1 MHTYS
6 RGGMPAPAMMER
18 SGADSVRRIDGGR
31 NMRLMLSYL
40 KRYKGL
46 VFLNFISVFGFALT
60 ELGIPTIISRMVD
73 GGVASGDREYLL
85 KMGGLIALISVVG
98 ILGTVVLG
106 YCGARIST
114 AVTCDIRND
123 LFEKVQSFS
132 HREMNQLGVSSL
144 ITRTSNDALQIMN
157 FMNIILRTAMLT
169 PVMIAVS
176 FTLIIMSSV
185 KLSLIIA
192 ATVPFIILGVI
203 LVAKI
208 SGPVSERQQTA
219 LDGLN
224 RIFRENLTGIR
235 VIRSFNNDA
244 RETERFGEQNQ
255 AFTNQS
261 KKLFTLMSS
270 TEPLFFL
277 LMNIAALAIYFVAS
291 QMIDQSALQVG
302 QLMAFMEYLFH
313 AMFSVMLFCLVFM
326 MYPRANISAKRI
338 EAVMNMTPDIT
349 DETVSTQRVHDDRE
363 PIKEVIFEHVDFCYP
378 DGEEAVLKDIS
389 FSARAGQTTAIIGS
403 TGSGKST
410 LIQLIPRF
418 YDVTGGRVLVNG
430 VDVRQINSHK
440 LREHIGFVAQKAN
453 LFSGTIEENIRF
465 GCSEATDEEIRHA
478 AEIAQAA
485 DFIMDKPKGFKER
498 IVEGA
503 GNLSGGQKQR
513 LSIARALVRKP
524 DIYIYDDS
532 FSALDMKTDAVLRQA
547 LKPEVK
553 NAIVI
558 IVAQRVS
565 TIMDADQILVLD
577 EGRLAASGRHEEL
590 LKTCPLY
597 YEIAASQLSE
607 EELQNVC

>member
-1 MHTYS
+1 
-6 RGGMPAPAMMER
+6 
-18 SGADSVRRIDGGR
+18 
-31 NMRLMLSYL
+31 MRLMLSYL

-60 ELGIPTIISRMVD
+60 ELGIPTIISKMVD
-73 GGVASGDREYLL
+73 SGVASGDREYLM
-85 KMGGLIALISVVG
+85 KMGGLIAVISIVG

-169 PVMIAVS
+169 PVMIVIS

-185 KLSLIIA
+185 RLSLVIA
-192 ATVPFIILGVI
+192 ATVPFIILGVV

-208 SGPVSERQQTA
+208 SGPISERQQTA

-255 AFTNQS
+255 EFTKQS
-261 KKLFTLMSS
+261 RKLFTLMSS

-277 LMNIAALAIYFVAS
+277 LMNIAAISIYFIAS
-291 QMIDQSALQVG
+291 QMINQSTLQVG

-338 EAVMNMTPDIT
+338 EAVMNMTPDIQ
-349 DETVSTQRVHDDRE
+349 DEISEEKTVSDIGEHIE
-363 PIKEVIFEHVDFCYP
+363 EVVFDHVDFCYP

-389 FSARAGQTTAIIGS
+389 FTAKAGETLAIIGS

-418 YDVTGGRVLVNG
+418 YDVTGGRVLING
-430 VDVRQINSHK
+430 VDVRQMNSHE

-465 GCSEATDEEIRHA
+465 GREDATDEEVRHA
-478 AEIAQAA
+478 AEIAQAM
-485 DFIMDKPKGFKER
+485 DFIMDKPNGFQEK

-513 LSIARALVRKP
+513 LSITRALVRKP

-547 LKPEVK
+547 LKSEVK
-553 NAIVI
+553 NAVVI

-577 EGRLAASGRHEEL
+577 EGRLAAMGRHKEL
-590 LKTCPLY
+590 LKECPLY

-607 EELQNVC
+607 EELQNVR

>member
-1 MHTYS
+1 
-6 RGGMPAPAMMER
+6 
-18 SGADSVRRIDGGR
+18 
-31 NMRLMLSYL
+31 MRLMLSYL
-40 KRYKGL
+40 KSYKGL

-60 ELGIPTIISRMVD
+60 ELGIPTIISRMID

-169 PVMIAVS
+169 PVMIVVS

-244 RETERFGEQNQ
+244 RETERFGKQNQ

-478 AEIAQAA
+478 ADIAQAA

>member
-1 MHTYS
+1 
-6 RGGMPAPAMMER
+6 
-18 SGADSVRRIDGGR
+18 
-31 NMRLMLSYL
+31 MRLMLSYL

-73 GGVASGDREYLL
+73 GGVAGEDREYLL
-85 KMGGLIALISVVG
+85 KMGGLIVLISVVG

-192 ATVPFIILGVI
+192 ATVPFIILGVV

-255 AFTNQS
+255 VFTNQS

-465 GCSEATDEEIRHA
+465 GRSEATDEEIRHA

-485 DFIMDKPKGFKER
+485 DFIMDKPNGFKER

>member
-1 MHTYS
+1 
-6 RGGMPAPAMMER
+6 
-18 SGADSVRRIDGGR
+18 
-31 NMRLMLSYL
+31 MRLMLSYL

-60 ELGIPTIISRMVD
+60 ELGIPTIISKMVD
-73 GGVASGDREYLL
+73 GGVTSGDREYLM
-85 KMGGLIALISVVG
+85 KMGGLIAVISIVG

-169 PVMIAVS
+169 PVMIVIS

-185 KLSLIIA
+185 RLSLVIA
-192 ATVPFIILGVI
+192 ATVPFIILGVM
-203 LVAKI
+203 LVTKI
-208 SGPVSERQQTA
+208 SGPISERQQTA

-255 AFTNQS
+255 EFTNQS
-261 KKLFTLMSS
+261 RKLFTLMSS

-277 LMNIAALAIYFVAS
+277 LMNIAAISIYFIAS
-291 QMIDQSALQVG
+291 QMINQSTLQVG

-338 EAVMNMTPDIT
+338 EVVMNMTPDIL
-349 DETVSTQRVHDDRE
+349 DEISEEKTVSDIGEHIE
-363 PIKEVIFEHVDFCYP
+363 EVVFDHVDFCYP

-389 FSARAGQTTAIIGS
+389 FTAKAGETLAIIGS

-418 YDVTGGRVLVNG
+418 YDVTGGRVLING
-430 VDVRQINSHK
+430 VDVRQMNSHE

-465 GCSEATDEEIRHA
+465 GREDATDEEVRHA
-478 AEIAQAA
+478 AEIAQAM
-485 DFIMDKPKGFKER
+485 DFIMDKPKGFQEK

-513 LSIARALVRKP
+513 LSITRALVRKP

-547 LKPEVK
+547 LKSEVK
-553 NAIVI
+553 NAVVI

-577 EGRLAASGRHEEL
+577 EGRLAAMGRHKEL
-590 LKTCPLY
+590 LKECPLY

-607 EELQNVC
+607 EELQNVR

>member
-1 MHTYS
+1 
-6 RGGMPAPAMMER
+6 
-18 SGADSVRRIDGGR
+18 
-31 NMRLMLSYL
+31 MRLMLSYL
-40 KRYKGL
+40 KSYKGL

-169 PVMIAVS
+169 PVMIVVS

-244 RETERFGEQNQ
+244 RETERFGKQNQ

-338 EAVMNMTPDIT
+338 EAVMDMTPDIT

>member
-1 MHTYS
+1 
-6 RGGMPAPAMMER
+6 
-18 SGADSVRRIDGGR
+18 
-31 NMRLMLSYL
+31 MRLMLSYL
-40 KRYKGL
+40 KSYKGL

-169 PVMIAVS
+169 PVMIVVS
-176 FTLIIMSSV
+176 FMLIIMSSV

-244 RETERFGEQNQ
+244 RETERFGKQNQ

-478 AEIAQAA
+478 ADIAQAA

>member
-1 MHTYS
+1 
-6 RGGMPAPAMMER
+6 
-18 SGADSVRRIDGGR
+18 
-31 NMRLMLSYL
+31 MRLMLSYL

-60 ELGIPTIISRMVD
+60 ELGIPTIISKMVD
-73 GGVASGDREYLL
+73 GGVTSGDREYLM
-85 KMGGLIALISVVG
+85 KMGGLIAVISIVG

-169 PVMIAVS
+169 PVMIVIS

-185 KLSLIIA
+185 RLSLVIA
-192 ATVPFIILGVI
+192 ATVPFIILGVVF
-203 LVAKI
+203 VAKI
-208 SGPVSERQQTA
+208 SGPISERQQTA

-255 AFTNQS
+255 EFTNQS
-261 KKLFTLMSS
+261 RKLFTLMSS

-277 LMNIAALAIYFVAS
+277 LMNIAAISIYFIAS
-291 QMIDQSALQVG
+291 QMINQSTLHVG

-338 EAVMNMTPDIT
+338 EVVMNMTPDIQ
-349 DETVSTQRVHDDRE
+349 DEISEEKTVSDIGEHIE
-363 PIKEVIFEHVDFCYP
+363 EVVFDHVDFCYP

-389 FSARAGQTTAIIGS
+389 FTAKAGETLAIIGS

-418 YDVTGGRVLVNG
+418 YDVTGGRVLING
-430 VDVRQINSHK
+430 VDVRQMNSHE

-465 GCSEATDEEIRHA
+465 GREDATDEEVRHA
-478 AEIAQAA
+478 AEIAQAM
-485 DFIMDKPKGFKER
+485 DFIMDKPNGFQEK

-513 LSIARALVRKP
+513 LSITRALVRKP

-547 LKPEVK
+547 LKSEVK
-553 NAIVI
+553 NAVVI

-577 EGRLAASGRHEEL
+577 EGRLAAMGRHKEL
-590 LKTCPLY
+590 LKGCPL
-597 YEIAASQLSE
+597 
-607 EELQNVC
+607 

>member
-1 MHTYS
+1 
-6 RGGMPAPAMMER
+6 
-18 SGADSVRRIDGGR
+18 
-31 NMRLMLSYL
+31 MRLMLSYL

-169 PVMIAVS
+169 PVMIVVS

-192 ATVPFIILGVI
+192 ATVPFIIMGVI

-244 RETERFGEQNQ
+244 RETECFGEQNQ

-478 AEIAQAA
+478 ADIAQAA

>member
-1 MHTYS
+1 
-6 RGGMPAPAMMER
+6 
-18 SGADSVRRIDGGR
+18 
-31 NMRLMLSYL
+31 MRLMLSYL

-60 ELGIPTIISRMVD
+60 ELGIPTIISKMVD
-73 GGVASGDREYLL
+73 GGVASGDREYLM
-85 KMGGLIALISVVG
+85 KMGGLIAVISIVG

-169 PVMIAVS
+169 PVMIVIS

-185 KLSLIIA
+185 RLSLVIA
-192 ATVPFIILGVI
+192 ATVPFIILGVV

-208 SGPVSERQQTA
+208 SGPISERQQTA

-255 AFTNQS
+255 EFTKQS
-261 KKLFTLMSS
+261 RKLFTLMSS

-277 LMNIAALAIYFVAS
+277 LMNIAAISIYFIAS
-291 QMIDQSALQVG
+291 QMINQSTLQVG

-338 EAVMNMTPDIT
+338 EVVMNMTPDIQ
-349 DETVSTQRVHDDRE
+349 DEISEEKTVSDIGEHIE
-363 PIKEVIFEHVDFCYP
+363 EVVFDHVDFCYP

-389 FSARAGQTTAIIGS
+389 FTAKAGETLAIIGS

-418 YDVTGGRVLVNG
+418 YDVTGGRVLING
-430 VDVRQINSHK
+430 VDVRQMNSHE

-465 GCSEATDEEIRHA
+465 GREDATDEEVRHA
-478 AEIAQAA
+478 AEIAQAM
-485 DFIMDKPKGFKER
+485 DFIMDKPNGFQEK

-503 GNLSGGQKQR
+503 GNLSGGQRQR
-513 LSIARALVRKP
+513 LSITRALVRKP

-547 LKPEVK
+547 LKSEVK
-553 NAIVI
+553 NAVVI

-577 EGRLAASGRHEEL
+577 EGRLAAMGRHKEL
-590 LKTCPLY
+590 LKECPLY

-607 EELQNVC
+607 EELQNVR

>member
-1 MHTYS
+1 
-6 RGGMPAPAMMER
+6 
-18 SGADSVRRIDGGR
+18 
-31 NMRLMLSYL
+31 MRLMLSYL

-60 ELGIPTIISRMVD
+60 ELGIPTIISKMVD
-73 GGVASGDREYLL
+73 GGVASGDREYLM
-85 KMGGLIALISVVG
+85 KMGGLIAVISIVG

-169 PVMIAVS
+169 PVMIVIS

-185 KLSLIIA
+185 RLSLVIA
-192 ATVPFIILGVI
+192 ATVPFIILGVV

-208 SGPVSERQQTA
+208 SGPISERQQTA

-255 AFTNQS
+255 EFTNQS
-261 KKLFTLMSS
+261 RKLFTLMSS

-277 LMNIAALAIYFVAS
+277 LMNIAAISIYFIAS
-291 QMIDQSALQVG
+291 QMINQSTLQVG

-338 EAVMNMTPDIT
+338 EVVMNMTPDIQ
-349 DETVSTQRVHDDRE
+349 DEISEEKTVSDIGEHIE
-363 PIKEVIFEHVDFCYP
+363 EVVFDHVDFCYP

-389 FSARAGQTTAIIGS
+389 FTAKAGETLAIIGS

-418 YDVTGGRVLVNG
+418 YDVTGGRVLING
-430 VDVRQINSHK
+430 VDVRQMNSHE

-465 GCSEATDEEIRHA
+465 GREDATDEEVRHA
-478 AEIAQAA
+478 AEIAQAM
-485 DFIMDKPKGFKER
+485 DFIMDKPNGFQEK

-513 LSIARALVRKP
+513 LSITRALVRKP

-532 FSALDMKTDAVLRQA
+532 FSALDMKTDALLRQA
-547 LKPEVK
+547 LKSEVK
-553 NAIVI
+553 NAVVI

-577 EGRLAASGRHEEL
+577 EGRLAAVGRHKEL
-590 LKTCPLY
+590 LKECPLY

-607 EELQNVC
+607 EELKNVR

>member
-1 MHTYS
+1 
-6 RGGMPAPAMMER
+6 
-18 SGADSVRRIDGGR
+18 
-31 NMRLMLSYL
+31 MRLMLSYL

-60 ELGIPTIISRMVD
+60 ELGIPMIISRMVD

-98 ILGTVVLG
+98 IFGTVILG

-132 HREMNQLGVSSL
+132 HREMNQMGVSSL

-169 PVMIAVS
+169 PVMIVVS

-255 AFTNQS
+255 VFTNQS

-291 QMIDQSALQVG
+291 QMIDQSVLQVG
-302 QLMAFMEYLFH
+302 QLIAFMEYLFH

-338 EAVMNMTPDIT
+338 ETVMNMTPDIT

-478 AEIAQAA
+478 ADIAQAA

>member
-1 MHTYS
+1 
-6 RGGMPAPAMMER
+6 
-18 SGADSVRRIDGGR
+18 
-31 NMRLMLSYL
+31 MRLMLSYL

-255 AFTNQS
+255 VFTNQS

-349 DETVSTQRVHDDRE
+349 DETASTQRVHDDRE

-478 AEIAQAA
+478 ADIAQAA

>member
-1 MHTYS
+1 
-6 RGGMPAPAMMER
+6 
-18 SGADSVRRIDGGR
+18 
-31 NMRLMLSYL
+31 
-40 KRYKGL
+40 
-46 VFLNFISVFGFALT
+46 
-60 ELGIPTIISRMVD
+60 MVD

-169 PVMIAVS
+169 PVMIVVS

-244 RETERFGEQNQ
+244 RETERFGKQNQ

-478 AEIAQAA
+478 ADIAQAA

>member
-1 MHTYS
+1 
-6 RGGMPAPAMMER
+6 
-18 SGADSVRRIDGGR
+18 
-31 NMRLMLSYL
+31 MRLMLSYL

-60 ELGIPTIISRMVD
+60 ELGIPTIISKMVD
-73 GGVASGDREYLL
+73 GGVASGDREYLM
-85 KMGGLIALISVVG
+85 KMGGLIAVISIVG

-169 PVMIAVS
+169 PVMIVIS

-185 KLSLIIA
+185 RLSLVIA
-192 ATVPFIILGVI
+192 ATVPFIILGVV

-208 SGPVSERQQTA
+208 SGPISERQQTA

-255 AFTNQS
+255 EFTNQS
-261 KKLFTLMSS
+261 RKLFTLMSS

-277 LMNIAALAIYFVAS
+277 LMNIAAISIYFIAS
-291 QMIDQSALQVG
+291 QMINQSTLQVG

-338 EAVMNMTPDIT
+338 EVVMNMTPDIQ
-349 DETVSTQRVHDDRE
+349 DEISEEKTVSDIGEHIE
-363 PIKEVIFEHVDFCYP
+363 EVVFDHVDFCYP

-389 FSARAGQTTAIIGS
+389 FTAKAGETLAIIGS

-418 YDVTGGRVLVNG
+418 YDVTGGRVLING
-430 VDVRQINSHK
+430 VDVRQMNSHE

-465 GCSEATDEEIRHA
+465 GREDATDEEVRHA
-478 AEIAQAA
+478 AKIAQAM
-485 DFIMDKPKGFKER
+485 DFIMDKPNGFQEK

-513 LSIARALVRKP
+513 LSITRALVRKP

-532 FSALDMKTDAVLRQA
+532 FSALDMKTDALLRQA
-547 LKPEVK
+547 LKSEVK
-553 NAIVI
+553 NAVVI

-577 EGRLAASGRHEEL
+577 EGRLAAVGRHKEL
-590 LKTCPLY
+590 LKECPLY

-607 EELQNVC
+607 EELQNVR

>member
-1 MHTYS
+1 
-6 RGGMPAPAMMER
+6 
-18 SGADSVRRIDGGR
+18 
-31 NMRLMLSYL
+31 MRLMLSYL

-60 ELGIPTIISRMVD
+60 ELGIPTIISKMVD
-73 GGVASGDREYLL
+73 GGVASGDREYLM
-85 KMGGLIALISVVG
+85 KMGGLFVVISIVG

-169 PVMIAVS
+169 PVMIVIS

-185 KLSLIIA
+185 RLSLVIA
-192 ATVPFIILGVI
+192 ATVPFIILGVM

-208 SGPVSERQQTA
+208 SGPISERQQTA

-255 AFTNQS
+255 EFTNQS
-261 KKLFTLMSS
+261 RKLFTLMSS

-277 LMNIAALAIYFVAS
+277 LMNIAAISIYFIAS
-291 QMIDQSALQVG
+291 QMINQSTLQVG

-338 EAVMNMTPDIT
+338 EVVMNMTPDIL
-349 DETVSTQRVHDDRE
+349 DEISEGKTVSDIGEHIE
-363 PIKEVIFEHVDFCYP
+363 EVVFDHVDFCYP

-389 FSARAGQTTAIIGS
+389 FTAKAGETLAIIGS

-418 YDVTGGRVLVNG
+418 YDVTGGRVLING
-430 VDVRQINSHK
+430 VDVRQMNSHE

-465 GCSEATDEEIRHA
+465 GREDATDEEVRHA
-478 AEIAQAA
+478 AEIAQAM
-485 DFIMDKPKGFKER
+485 DFIMDKPKGFQEK

-513 LSIARALVRKP
+513 LSITRALVRKP

-547 LKPEVK
+547 LKSEVK
-553 NAIVI
+553 NAVVI

-577 EGRLAASGRHEEL
+577 EGRLAAMGRHKEL
-590 LKTCPLY
+590 LKECPLY

-607 EELQNVC
+607 EELQNVR

>member
-1 MHTYS
+1 
-6 RGGMPAPAMMER
+6 
-18 SGADSVRRIDGGR
+18 
-31 NMRLMLSYL
+31 MLSYL

-60 ELGIPTIISRMVD
+60 ELGIPTIISKMVD
-73 GGVASGDREYLL
+73 GGVASGDREYLM
-85 KMGGLIALISVVG
+85 KMGGLIAVISIVG

-169 PVMIAVS
+169 PVMIVIS

-185 KLSLIIA
+185 RLSLVIA
-192 ATVPFIILGVI
+192 ATVPFIILGVV

-208 SGPVSERQQTA
+208 SGPISERQQTA

-255 AFTNQS
+255 EFTNQS
-261 KKLFTLMSS
+261 RKLFTLMSS

-277 LMNIAALAIYFVAS
+277 LMNIAAISIYFIAS
-291 QMIDQSALQVG
+291 QMINQSTLQVG

-338 EAVMNMTPDIT
+338 EVVMNMTPDIL
-349 DETVSTQRVHDDRE
+349 DEISEEKTVSDIGEHIE
-363 PIKEVIFEHVDFCYP
+363 EVVFDHVDFCYP

-389 FSARAGQTTAIIGS
+389 FTAKAGETLAIIGS

-418 YDVTGGRVLVNG
+418 YDVTGGRVLING
-430 VDVRQINSHK
+430 VDVRQMNSHE

-465 GCSEATDEEIRHA
+465 GREDATDEEVRHA
-478 AEIAQAA
+478 AEIAQAM
-485 DFIMDKPKGFKER
+485 DFIMDKPNGFQEK

-513 LSIARALVRKP
+513 LSITRALVRKP

-547 LKPEVK
+547 LKSEVK
-553 NAIVI
+553 NAVVI

-577 EGRLAASGRHEEL
+577 EGRLAAMGRHKEL
-590 LKTCPLY
+590 LKECPLY

-607 EELQNVC
+607 EELQNVR

>member
-1 MHTYS
+1 
-6 RGGMPAPAMMER
+6 
-18 SGADSVRRIDGGR
+18 
-31 NMRLMLSYL
+31 MRLMLSYL

-60 ELGIPTIISRMVD
+60 ELGIPTIISKMVD
-73 GGVASGDREYLL
+73 GGVASGDREYLM
-85 KMGGLIALISVVG
+85 KMGGLIAVISIVG

-169 PVMIAVS
+169 PVMIVIS

-185 KLSLIIA
+185 RLSLVIA
-192 ATVPFIILGVI
+192 ATVPFIILGVV

-208 SGPVSERQQTA
+208 SGPISERQQTA

-224 RIFRENLTGIR
+224 RIFRENLTSIR

-255 AFTNQS
+255 EFTNQS
-261 KKLFTLMSS
+261 RKLFTLMSS

-277 LMNIAALAIYFVAS
+277 LMNIAAISIYFIAS
-291 QMIDQSALQVG
+291 QMINQSTLQVG

-338 EAVMNMTPDIT
+338 EAVMNMTPDIL
-349 DETVSTQRVHDDRE
+349 DEISEEKTVSDIGEHIE
-363 PIKEVIFEHVDFCYP
+363 EVVFDHVDFCYP

-389 FSARAGQTTAIIGS
+389 FTAKAGETLAIIGS

-418 YDVTGGRVLVNG
+418 YDVTGGRVLING
-430 VDVRQINSHK
+430 VDVRQMNSHE

-465 GCSEATDEEIRHA
+465 GREDATDEEVRHA
-478 AEIAQAA
+478 AEIAQAM
-485 DFIMDKPKGFKER
+485 DFIMDKPNGFQEK

-513 LSIARALVRKP
+513 LSITRALVRKP

-532 FSALDMKTDAVLRQA
+532 FSALDMKTDALLRQA
-547 LKPEVK
+547 LKSEVK
-553 NAIVI
+553 NAVVI

-577 EGRLAASGRHEEL
+577 EGRLAAVGRHKEL
-590 LKTCPLY
+590 LKECPLY

-607 EELQNVC
+607 EELQNVR

>member
-1 MHTYS
+1 
-6 RGGMPAPAMMER
+6 
-18 SGADSVRRIDGGR
+18 
-31 NMRLMLSYL
+31 MRLMLSYL

-60 ELGIPTIISRMVD
+60 ELGIPTIISKMVD
-73 GGVASGDREYLL
+73 SGVASGDREYLM
-85 KMGGLIALISVVG
+85 KMGGLIAVISIVG

-169 PVMIAVS
+169 PVMIVIS

-185 KLSLIIA
+185 RLSLVIA
-192 ATVPFIILGVI
+192 ATVPFIVLGVV

-208 SGPVSERQQTA
+208 SGPISERQQTA

-255 AFTNQS
+255 EFTNQS
-261 KKLFTLMSS
+261 RKLFTLMSS

-277 LMNIAALAIYFVAS
+277 LMNIAAISIYFIAS
-291 QMIDQSALQVG
+291 QMINQSTLQVG

-338 EAVMNMTPDIT
+338 EAVMNMTPDIQ
-349 DETVSTQRVHDDRE
+349 DEISEEKTVSDIGEHIE
-363 PIKEVIFEHVDFCYP
+363 EVVFDHVDFCYP

-389 FSARAGQTTAIIGS
+389 FTAKAGETLAIIGS

-418 YDVTGGRVLVNG
+418 YDVTGGRVLING
-430 VDVRQINSHK
+430 VDVRQMNSHE

-465 GCSEATDEEIRHA
+465 GREDATDEEVRHA
-478 AEIAQAA
+478 AEIAQAM
-485 DFIMDKPKGFKER
+485 DFIMDKPNGFQEK

-513 LSIARALVRKP
+513 LSITRALVRKP

-532 FSALDMKTDAVLRQA
+532 FSALDMKTDALLRQA
-547 LKPEVK
+547 LKSEVK
-553 NAIVI
+553 NAVVI

-577 EGRLAASGRHEEL
+577 EGRLAAMGRHKEL
-590 LKTCPLY
+590 LKECPLY

-607 EELQNVC
+607 EELQNVR

>member
-1 MHTYS
+1 
-6 RGGMPAPAMMER
+6 
-18 SGADSVRRIDGGR
+18 
-31 NMRLMLSYL
+31 MRLMLSYL

-60 ELGIPTIISRMVD
+60 ELGIPTIISKMVD
-73 GGVASGDREYLL
+73 GGVASGDREYLM
-85 KMGGLIALISVVG
+85 KMGGLIAVISIVG

-169 PVMIAVS
+169 PVMIVIS

-185 KLSLIIA
+185 RLSLVIA
-192 ATVPFIILGVI
+192 ATVPFIILGVV

-208 SGPVSERQQTA
+208 SGPISERQQTA

-255 AFTNQS
+255 EFTNQS
-261 KKLFTLMSS
+261 RKLFTLMSS

-277 LMNIAALAIYFVAS
+277 LMNIAAISIYFIAS
-291 QMIDQSALQVG
+291 QMINQSTLQVG

-338 EAVMNMTPDIT
+338 EVVMNMTPDIQ
-349 DETVSTQRVHDDRE
+349 DEISEEKTVSDIGEHIE
-363 PIKEVIFEHVDFCYP
+363 EVVFDHVDFCYP
-378 DGEEAVLKDIS
+378 EGEEAVLKDIS
-389 FSARAGQTTAIIGS
+389 FTAKAGETLAIIGS

-418 YDVTGGRVLVNG
+418 YDVTGGRVLING
-430 VDVRQINSHK
+430 VDVRQMNSHE

-465 GCSEATDEEIRHA
+465 GREDATDEEVRHA
-478 AEIAQAA
+478 AEIAQAM
-485 DFIMDKPKGFKER
+485 DFIMDKPNGFQEK

-513 LSIARALVRKP
+513 LSITRALVRKP

-532 FSALDMKTDAVLRQA
+532 FSALDMKTDALLRQA
-547 LKPEVK
+547 LKSEVK
-553 NAIVI
+553 NAVVI

-577 EGRLAASGRHEEL
+577 EGRLAAVGRHKEL
-590 LKTCPLY
+590 LKECPLY

-607 EELQNVC
+607 EELQNVR

>member
-1 MHTYS
+1 
-6 RGGMPAPAMMER
+6 
-18 SGADSVRRIDGGR
+18 
-31 NMRLMLSYL
+31 MRLMLSYL

-73 GGVASGDREYLL
+73 GGVAGGDREYLL
-85 KMGGLIALISVVG
+85 KMGGLIVLISVVG

-255 AFTNQS
+255 VFTNQS

-338 EAVMNMTPDIT
+338 ETVMNMTPDIT
-349 DETVSTQRVHDDRE
+349 DETVSMQRVHDDGE

-389 FSARAGQTTAIIGS
+389 FSVRAGQTTAIIGS

-418 YDVTGGRVLVNG
+418 YDVTGGRVLIDG

-465 GCSEATDEEIRHA
+465 GRSEATDEEIRHA

-607 EELQNVC
+607 EELRNVC

>member
-1 MHTYS
+1 
-6 RGGMPAPAMMER
+6 
-18 SGADSVRRIDGGR
+18 
-31 NMRLMLSYL
+31 MRLMLSYL

-60 ELGIPTIISRMVD
+60 ELGIPTIISKMVD
-73 GGVASGDREYLL
+73 GGVASGDREYLM
-85 KMGGLIALISVVG
+85 KMGGLIAVISIVG

-169 PVMIAVS
+169 PVMIVIS

-185 KLSLIIA
+185 RLSLVIA
-192 ATVPFIILGVI
+192 ATVPFIILGVV

-208 SGPVSERQQTA
+208 SGPISERQQTA

-255 AFTNQS
+255 EFTNQS
-261 KKLFTLMSS
+261 RKLFTLMSS

-277 LMNIAALAIYFVAS
+277 LMNIAAISIYFIAS
-291 QMIDQSALQVG
+291 QMINQSTLQVG

-338 EAVMNMTPDIT
+338 EVVMNMTPDIQ
-349 DETVSTQRVHDDRE
+349 DEISEEKTVSDIGEHIE
-363 PIKEVIFEHVDFCYP
+363 EVVFDHVDFCYP

-389 FSARAGQTTAIIGS
+389 FTAKAGETLAIIGS

-418 YDVTGGRVLVNG
+418 YDVTGGRVLING
-430 VDVRQINSHK
+430 VDVRQMNSHE

-465 GCSEATDEEIRHA
+465 GREDATDEEVRHA
-478 AEIAQAA
+478 AEIAQAM
-485 DFIMDKPKGFKER
+485 DFIMDKPNGFQEK

-513 LSIARALVRKP
+513 LSITRALVRKP

-547 LKPEVK
+547 LKSEVK
-553 NAIVI
+553 NAVVI

-577 EGRLAASGRHEEL
+577 EGRLAAVGRHKEL
-590 LKTCPLY
+590 LKECPLY

-607 EELQNVC
+607 EELQNVR

>member
-1 MHTYS
+1 
-6 RGGMPAPAMMER
+6 
-18 SGADSVRRIDGGR
+18 
-31 NMRLMLSYL
+31 MRLMLSYL

-60 ELGIPTIISRMVD
+60 ELGIPTIISKMVD
-73 GGVASGDREYLL
+73 GGVASGDREYLM
-85 KMGGLIALISVVG
+85 KMGGLIAVISIVG

-169 PVMIAVS
+169 PVMIVIS

-185 KLSLIIA
+185 RLSLVIA
-192 ATVPFIILGVI
+192 ATVPFIILGVM

-208 SGPVSERQQTA
+208 SGPISERQQTA

-255 AFTNQS
+255 EFTNQS
-261 KKLFTLMSS
+261 RKLFTLMSS

-277 LMNIAALAIYFVAS
+277 LMNIAAISIYFIAS
-291 QMIDQSALQVG
+291 QMINQSTLQVG

-338 EAVMNMTPDIT
+338 EVVMNMTPDIQ
-349 DETVSTQRVHDDRE
+349 DEISGEKTVSDIGEHIE
-363 PIKEVIFEHVDFCYP
+363 EVVFDHVDFCYP

-389 FSARAGQTTAIIGS
+389 FTAKAGETLAIIGS

-418 YDVTGGRVLVNG
+418 YDVTGGRVLING
-430 VDVRQINSHK
+430 VDVRQMNSHE

-465 GCSEATDEEIRHA
+465 GREDATDEEVRHA
-478 AEIAQAA
+478 AEIAQAM
-485 DFIMDKPKGFKER
+485 DFIMDKPNGFQEK

-513 LSIARALVRKP
+513 LSITRALVRKP

-547 LKPEVK
+547 LKSEVK
-553 NAIVI
+553 NAVVI

-577 EGRLAASGRHEEL
+577 EGRLAAMGRHKEL
-590 LKTCPLY
+590 LKECPLY

-607 EELQNVC
+607 EELQNVR

>member
-1 MHTYS
+1 
-6 RGGMPAPAMMER
+6 
-18 SGADSVRRIDGGR
+18 
-31 NMRLMLSYL
+31 MRLMLSYL

-60 ELGIPTIISRMVD
+60 ELGIPTIISKMVD
-73 GGVASGDREYLL
+73 GGVTSGDREYLM
-85 KMGGLIALISVVG
+85 KMGGLIAVISIVG

-169 PVMIAVS
+169 PVMIVIS

-185 KLSLIIA
+185 RLSLVIA
-192 ATVPFIILGVI
+192 ATVPFIILGVM

-208 SGPVSERQQTA
+208 SGPISERQQTA

-255 AFTNQS
+255 EFTNQS
-261 KKLFTLMSS
+261 RKLFALMSS

-277 LMNIAALAIYFVAS
+277 LMNIAAISIYFIAS
-291 QMIDQSALQVG
+291 QMINQSTLQVG

-338 EAVMNMTPDIT
+338 EVVMNMTPDIL
-349 DETVSTQRVHDDRE
+349 DEISEEKTVSDIGE
-363 PIKEVIFEHVDFCYP
+363 YIEEVVFDHVDFCYP

-389 FSARAGQTTAIIGS
+389 FTAKAGETLAIIGS

-418 YDVTGGRVLVNG
+418 YDVTGGRVLING
-430 VDVRQINSHK
+430 VDVRQMNSHE

-465 GCSEATDEEIRHA
+465 GREDATDEEVRHA
-478 AEIAQAA
+478 AEIAQAM
-485 DFIMDKPKGFKER
+485 DFIMDKPNGFQEK

-513 LSIARALVRKP
+513 LSITRALVRKP

-547 LKPEVK
+547 LKSEVK
-553 NAIVI
+553 NAVVI

-577 EGRLAASGRHEEL
+577 EGRLAAMGRHKEL
-590 LKTCPLY
+590 LKECPLY

-607 EELQNVC
+607 EELQNVR

>member
-1 MHTYS
+1 
-6 RGGMPAPAMMER
+6 
-18 SGADSVRRIDGGR
+18 
-31 NMRLMLSYL
+31 MRLMLSYL

-60 ELGIPTIISRMVD
+60 ELGIPTIISKMVD
-73 GGVASGDREYLL
+73 GGVASGDREYLM
-85 KMGGLIALISVVG
+85 KMGGLIAVISIVG

-169 PVMIAVS
+169 PVMIVIS

-185 KLSLIIA
+185 RLSLVIA
-192 ATVPFIILGVI
+192 ATVPFIILGVV

-208 SGPVSERQQTA
+208 SGPISERQQTA

-255 AFTNQS
+255 EFTKQS
-261 KKLFTLMSS
+261 RKLFTLMSS

-277 LMNIAALAIYFVAS
+277 LMNIAAISIYFIAS
-291 QMIDQSALQVG
+291 QMINQSTLQVG

-338 EAVMNMTPDIT
+338 EAVMNMTPDIQ
-349 DETVSTQRVHDDRE
+349 DEISGEKTVSDIGEHIE
-363 PIKEVIFEHVDFCYP
+363 EVVFDHVDFCYP

-389 FSARAGQTTAIIGS
+389 FTAKAGETLAIIGS

-418 YDVTGGRVLVNG
+418 YDVTGGRVLING
-430 VDVRQINSHK
+430 VDVRQMNSHE

-465 GCSEATDEEIRHA
+465 GREDATDEEVRHA
-478 AEIAQAA
+478 AEIAQAM
-485 DFIMDKPKGFKER
+485 DFIMDKPNGFQEK

-513 LSIARALVRKP
+513 LSITRALVRKP

-547 LKPEVK
+547 LKSEVK
-553 NAIVI
+553 NAVVI

-577 EGRLAASGRHEEL
+577 EGRLAAMGRHKEL
-590 LKTCPLY
+590 LKECPLY

-607 EELQNVC
+607 EELQNVR

>member
-1 MHTYS
+1 
-6 RGGMPAPAMMER
+6 
-18 SGADSVRRIDGGR
+18 
-31 NMRLMLSYL
+31 MRLMLSYL

-255 AFTNQS
+255 VFTNQS
-261 KKLFTLMSS
+261 QKLFTLMSS

-532 FSALDMKTDAVLRQA
+532 FSALDMKTDTVLRQA

>member
-1 MHTYS
+1 
-6 RGGMPAPAMMER
+6 
-18 SGADSVRRIDGGR
+18 
-31 NMRLMLSYL
+31 MRLMLSYL

-60 ELGIPTIISRMVD
+60 ELGIPTIISKIVD
-73 GGVASGDREYLL
+73 GGVASGDREYLM
-85 KMGGLIALISVVG
+85 KMGGLIAVISIVG

-169 PVMIAVS
+169 PVMIVIS

-185 KLSLIIA
+185 RLSLVIA
-192 ATVPFIILGVI
+192 ATVPFIILGVV

-208 SGPVSERQQTA
+208 SGPISERQQTA

-255 AFTNQS
+255 EFTNQS
-261 KKLFTLMSS
+261 RKLFTLMSS

-277 LMNIAALAIYFVAS
+277 LMNIAAISIYFIAS
-291 QMIDQSALQVG
+291 QMINQSTLQVG

-338 EAVMNMTPDIT
+338 EVVMNMTPDIQ
-349 DETVSTQRVHDDRE
+349 DEISEEKTVSDIGEHIE
-363 PIKEVIFEHVDFCYP
+363 EVVFDHVDFCYP

-389 FSARAGQTTAIIGS
+389 FTAKAGETLAIIGS

-418 YDVTGGRVLVNG
+418 YDVTGGRVLING
-430 VDVRQINSHK
+430 VDVRQMNSHE

-465 GCSEATDEEIRHA
+465 GREDATDEEVRHA
-478 AEIAQAA
+478 AEIAQAM
-485 DFIMDKPKGFKER
+485 DFIMDKPNGFQEK

-513 LSIARALVRKP
+513 LSITRALVRKP

-547 LKPEVK
+547 LKSEVK
-553 NAIVI
+553 NAVVI

-577 EGRLAASGRHEEL
+577 EGRLAAMGRHKEL
-590 LKTCPLY
+590 LKECPLY

-607 EELQNVC
+607 EELQNVR

>member
-1 MHTYS
+1 
-6 RGGMPAPAMMER
+6 
-18 SGADSVRRIDGGR
+18 
-31 NMRLMLSYL
+31 MRLMLSYL

-255 AFTNQS
+255 VFTNQS
-261 KKLFTLMSS
+261 QKLFTLMSS

-349 DETVSTQRVHDDRE
+349 DENASTQRVHDDGK

-389 FSARAGQTTAIIGS
+389 FSARAGQITAIIGS

-465 GCSEATDEEIRHA
+465 GRSEATNEEIRHA
-478 AEIAQAA
+478 AEIAQAV

-607 EELQNVC
+607 EELRNVC

>member
-1 MHTYS
+1 
-6 RGGMPAPAMMER
+6 
-18 SGADSVRRIDGGR
+18 
-31 NMRLMLSYL
+31 MRLMLSYL

-60 ELGIPTIISRMVD
+60 ELGIPTIISKMVD
-73 GGVASGDREYLL
+73 GGVASGDREYLM
-85 KMGGLIALISVVG
+85 KMGGLIAVISIVG

-169 PVMIAVS
+169 PVMIVIS

-185 KLSLIIA
+185 RLSLVIA
-192 ATVPFIILGVI
+192 ATVPFIILGVV

-208 SGPVSERQQTA
+208 SGPISERQQTA

-255 AFTNQS
+255 EFTNQS
-261 KKLFTLMSS
+261 RKLFTLMSS

-277 LMNIAALAIYFVAS
+277 LMNIAAISIYFIAS
-291 QMIDQSALQVG
+291 QMINQSTLQVG

-338 EAVMNMTPDIT
+338 EVVMNMTPDIQ
-349 DETVSTQRVHDDRE
+349 DEISEEKTVSDIGEHIE
-363 PIKEVIFEHVDFCYP
+363 EVVFDHVDFCYP

-389 FSARAGQTTAIIGS
+389 FTAKAGETLAIIGS

-418 YDVTGGRVLVNG
+418 YDVTGGRVLING
-430 VDVRQINSHK
+430 VDVRQMNSHE

-465 GCSEATDEEIRHA
+465 GREDATDEEVRHA
-478 AEIAQAA
+478 AEIAQAM
-485 DFIMDKPKGFKER
+485 DFIMDKPNGFQEK

-513 LSIARALVRKP
+513 LSITRALVRKP

-547 LKPEVK
+547 LKSEVK
-553 NAIVI
+553 NAVVI

-577 EGRLAASGRHEEL
+577 EGRLAARGRHKEL
-590 LKTCPLY
+590 LKECPLY

-607 EELQNVC
+607 EELQNVR

>member
-1 MHTYS
+1 
-6 RGGMPAPAMMER
+6 
-18 SGADSVRRIDGGR
+18 
-31 NMRLMLSYL
+31 MRLMLSYL

-60 ELGIPTIISRMVD
+60 ELGIPTIISKMVD
-73 GGVASGDREYLL
+73 GGVASGDREYLM
-85 KMGGLIALISVVG
+85 KMGGLIAVISIVG
-98 ILGTVVLG
+98 IL
-106 YCGARIST
+106 
-114 AVTCDIRND
+114 
-123 LFEKVQSFS
+123 EKVQSFS

-169 PVMIAVS
+169 PVMIVIS

-185 KLSLIIA
+185 RLSLVIA
-192 ATVPFIILGVI
+192 ATVPFIILGVV

-208 SGPVSERQQTA
+208 SGPISERQQTA

-255 AFTNQS
+255 EFTNQS
-261 KKLFTLMSS
+261 RKLFTLMSS

-277 LMNIAALAIYFVAS
+277 LMNIAAISIYFIAS
-291 QMIDQSALQVG
+291 QMINQSTLQVG

-338 EAVMNMTPDIT
+338 EVVMNMTPDIQ
-349 DETVSTQRVHDDRE
+349 DEISEEKTVSDIGEHIE
-363 PIKEVIFEHVDFCYP
+363 EVVFDHVDFCYP

-389 FSARAGQTTAIIGS
+389 FTAKAGETLAIIGS

-418 YDVTGGRVLVNG
+418 YDVTGGRVLING
-430 VDVRQINSHK
+430 VDVRQMNSHE

-465 GCSEATDEEIRHA
+465 GREDATDEEVRHA
-478 AEIAQAA
+478 AEIAQAM
-485 DFIMDKPKGFKER
+485 DFIMDKPNGFQEK

-513 LSIARALVRKP
+513 LSITRALVRKP

-532 FSALDMKTDAVLRQA
+532 FSALDMKTDALLRQA
-547 LKPEVK
+547 LKSEVK
-553 NAIVI
+553 NAVVI

-577 EGRLAASGRHEEL
+577 EGRLAAVGRHKEL
-590 LKTCPLY
+590 LKECPLY

-607 EELQNVC
+607 EELQNVR

>member
-1 MHTYS
+1 
-6 RGGMPAPAMMER
+6 
-18 SGADSVRRIDGGR
+18 
-31 NMRLMLSYL
+31 MRLMLSYL

-60 ELGIPTIISRMVD
+60 ELGIPTIISKMVD
-73 GGVASGDREYLL
+73 GGVASGDREYLM
-85 KMGGLIALISVVG
+85 KMGGLIAVISIVG

-144 ITRTSNDALQIMN
+144 ITRTSSDALRIMN

-169 PVMIAVS
+169 PVMIVIS

-185 KLSLIIA
+185 RLSLVIA
-192 ATVPFIILGVI
+192 ATVPFIILGVV

-208 SGPVSERQQTA
+208 SGPISERQQTA

-244 RETERFGEQNQ
+244 RETERFDEQNQ
-255 AFTNQS
+255 EFTNQS
-261 KKLFTLMSS
+261 RKLFTLMSS

-277 LMNIAALAIYFVAS
+277 LMNIAAISIYFIAS
-291 QMIDQSALQVG
+291 QMINQSTLQVG

-338 EAVMNMTPDIT
+338 EVVMNMTPDIQ
-349 DETVSTQRVHDDRE
+349 DEISEEKTVSDIGEHIE
-363 PIKEVIFEHVDFCYP
+363 EVVFDHVDFCYP

-389 FSARAGQTTAIIGS
+389 FTAKAGETLAIIGS

-418 YDVTGGRVLVNG
+418 YDVTGGRVLING
-430 VDVRQINSHK
+430 VDVRQMNSHE

-465 GCSEATDEEIRHA
+465 GREDATDEEVRHA
-478 AEIAQAA
+478 AEIAQAM
-485 DFIMDKPKGFKER
+485 DFIMDKPNGFQEK

-513 LSIARALVRKP
+513 LSITRALVRKP

-532 FSALDMKTDAVLRQA
+532 FSALDMKTDALLRQA
-547 LKPEVK
+547 LKSEVK
-553 NAIVI
+553 NAVVI

-577 EGRLAASGRHEEL
+577 EGRLAAVGRHKEL
-590 LKTCPLY
+590 LKECPLY

-607 EELQNVC
+607 EELQNVR

>member
-1 MHTYS
+1 
-6 RGGMPAPAMMER
+6 
-18 SGADSVRRIDGGR
+18 
-31 NMRLMLSYL
+31 MRLMLSYL

-60 ELGIPTIISRMVD
+60 ELGIPTIISKMVD
-73 GGVASGDREYLL
+73 GGVASGDREYLM
-85 KMGGLIALISVVG
+85 KMGGLIAVISIVG

-169 PVMIAVS
+169 PVMIVIS

-185 KLSLIIA
+185 RLSLVIA
-192 ATVPFIILGVI
+192 ATVPFIILGVV

-208 SGPVSERQQTA
+208 SGPISERQQTA

-255 AFTNQS
+255 EFTNQS
-261 KKLFTLMSS
+261 RKLFTLMSS

-277 LMNIAALAIYFVAS
+277 LMNIAAISIYFIAS
-291 QMIDQSALQVG
+291 QMINQSTLQVG

-338 EAVMNMTPDIT
+338 EVVMNMTPDIQ
-349 DETVSTQRVHDDRE
+349 DEISEEKTVSDIGEHIE
-363 PIKEVIFEHVDFCYP
+363 EVVFDHVDFCYP

-389 FSARAGQTTAIIGS
+389 FTAKAGETLAIIGS

-418 YDVTGGRVLVNG
+418 YDVTGGRVLING
-430 VDVRQINSHK
+430 VDVRQMNSHE

-465 GCSEATDEEIRHA
+465 GREDATDEEVRHA
-478 AEIAQAA
+478 AEIAQAM
-485 DFIMDKPKGFKER
+485 DFIMDKPNGFQEK

-513 LSIARALVRKP
+513 LSITRALVRKP

-547 LKPEVK
+547 LKSEVK
-553 NAIVI
+553 NAVVI

-577 EGRLAASGRHEEL
+577 EGRLAAMGCHKEL
-590 LKTCPLY
+590 LKECPLY

-607 EELQNVC
+607 EELQNVR

>member
-1 MHTYS
+1 
-6 RGGMPAPAMMER
+6 
-18 SGADSVRRIDGGR
+18 
-31 NMRLMLSYL
+31 MRLMLSYL

-60 ELGIPTIISRMVD
+60 ELGIPTIISKMVD
-73 GGVASGDREYLL
+73 SGVASGDREYLM
-85 KMGGLIALISVVG
+85 KMGGLIAVISIVG
-98 ILGTVVLG
+98 ILGTIVLG

-169 PVMIAVS
+169 PVMIVIS

-185 KLSLIIA
+185 RLSLVIA
-192 ATVPFIILGVI
+192 ATVPFIVLGVVI
-203 LVAKI
+203 VAKI
-208 SGPVSERQQTA
+208 SGPISERQQTA

-255 AFTNQS
+255 EFTNQS
-261 KKLFTLMSS
+261 RKLFTLMSS

-277 LMNIAALAIYFVAS
+277 LMNIAAISIYFIAS
-291 QMIDQSALQVG
+291 QMINQSTLQVG

-338 EAVMNMTPDIT
+338 EAVMNMTPDIQ
-349 DETVSTQRVHDDRE
+349 DEISEEKTVSDIGEHIE
-363 PIKEVIFEHVDFCYP
+363 EVVFDHVDFCYP

-389 FSARAGQTTAIIGS
+389 FTAKAGETLAIIGS

-418 YDVTGGRVLVNG
+418 YDVTGGRVLING
-430 VDVRQINSHK
+430 VDVRQMNSHE

-465 GCSEATDEEIRHA
+465 GREDATDEEVRHA
-478 AEIAQAA
+478 AEIAQAM
-485 DFIMDKPKGFKER
+485 DFIMDKPNGFQEK

-513 LSIARALVRKP
+513 LSITRALVRKP

-547 LKPEVK
+547 LKSEVK
-553 NAIVI
+553 NAVVI

-577 EGRLAASGRHEEL
+577 EGRLAAMGRHKEL
-590 LKTCPLY
+590 LKECPLY

-607 EELQNVC
+607 EELQNVR